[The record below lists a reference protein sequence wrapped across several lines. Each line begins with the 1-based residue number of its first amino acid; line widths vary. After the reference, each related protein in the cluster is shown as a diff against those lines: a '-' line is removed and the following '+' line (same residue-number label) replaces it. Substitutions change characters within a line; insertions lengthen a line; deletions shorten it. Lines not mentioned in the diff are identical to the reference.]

1 MTKSNH
7 VVVVFLMA
15 LFIMTI
21 HPEPAAAAD
30 LGTALQN
37 IVAMLQGTVARSTA
51 IIAMIAGGIGMMM
64 GFVGWRVLATL
75 VVGIAIVFGAP
86 TLINTIFGG

>member
-1 MTKSNH
+1 MKKSKQI
-7 VVVVFLMA
+7 LA
-15 LFIMTI
+15 LTFMSISMCMLLI
-21 HPEPAAAAD
+21 EPAAAAD
-30 LGTALQN
+30 LASALQN
-37 IVAMLQGTVARSTA
+37 IVSMLQGSVARSTA

-86 TLINTIFGG
+86 TLINTIFN